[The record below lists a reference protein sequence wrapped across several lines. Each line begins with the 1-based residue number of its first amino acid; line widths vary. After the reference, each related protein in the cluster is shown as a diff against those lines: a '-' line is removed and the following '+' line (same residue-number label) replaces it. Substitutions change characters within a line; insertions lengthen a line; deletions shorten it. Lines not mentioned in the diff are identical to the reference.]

1 MRQSILTPIG
11 YELSAR
17 LWLVS
22 SLEIVFAEKSRRV
35 KGESKYFRN
44 DKIGSDVF
52 IVSHL
57 FLVFL
62 LLLLSSVSSYFEL
75 ENVSWVASC
84 KYPKS

>member
-62 LLLLSSVSSYFEL
+62 LLLLSSVSSYFEQ